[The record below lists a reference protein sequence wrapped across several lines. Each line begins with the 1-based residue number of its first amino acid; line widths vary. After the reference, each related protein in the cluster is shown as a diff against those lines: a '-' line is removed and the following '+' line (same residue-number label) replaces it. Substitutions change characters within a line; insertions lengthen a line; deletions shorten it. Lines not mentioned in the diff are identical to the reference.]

1 MQSGGMMV
9 STQSDLQL
17 KAHLFRRA
25 AFGTTAS
32 QLEIIDSKSYGQI
45 VDDLLDPDAGDGID
59 YDVLYRHCPDFS
71 GGLGMAGAQSSWLY
85 RMVVSDTPL
94 IEKMAL
100 FWHGVFATGYSKLTQ
115 GKIMNNQ
122 IQMFR
127 RLALGNMHDILMGI
141 STDPAMMMWLD
152 NDDNHKGAIN
162 ENYGRELLELFS
174 MGVGNYTEDDIKECA
189 RAFTGWTI
197 RNKDYVRLKAQN
209 DSLWPYG
216 RTSFEFQYIAD
227 DHDDGE
233 KTFLGE
239 KGNFNGEDIIR
250 IICKQEA
257 TGRFISRH
265 LYSFFVADEPP
276 VTKWPYEEPRD
287 GKAIEALTKVY
298 LESGYNI
305 MEVLRFL
312 FNSEFFKSSNIR
324 NTKIKGPAELVASIL
339 RVTGE
344 ITGPNPSMMKYASQ
358 VNVMG
363 QELINPPSV
372 EGWHQGLEWIDTGT
386 TVERVNF
393 SSAQIGDSTK
403 PGIKNAILR
412 LIESECTDP
421 SEFIDRCTDEL
432 GFVYLTDKSRKELIN
447 YLSAQNNDGFNSLE
461 LGENDVANIL
471 RMIAST
477 PDYQRA

>member
-1 MQSGGMMV
+1 MV

-25 AFGTTAS
+25 AFGTTAH
-32 QLEIIDSKSYGQI
+32 QLENIDSIPYEQI
-45 VDDLLDPDAGDGID
+45 VDGFLDSDTSNGID

-71 GGLGMAGAQSSWLY
+71 GGLGMSGAQSKFLY
-85 RMVVSDTPL
+85 HMTVSETPL

-115 GKIMNNQ
+115 GKVLNNQ
-122 IQMFR
+122 IEMFR
-127 RLALGNMHDILMGI
+127 QLALGNMYDILMGI

-216 RTSFEFQYIAD
+216 RMSFEFQYIAD

-233 KTFLGE
+233 KCFLGE
-239 KGNFNGEDIIR
+239 KGNFNGEDIVR

-265 LYSFFVADEPP
+265 LYSYFVADEPP

-287 GKAIEALTKVY
+287 PKAIEALTKVY

-305 MEVLRFL
+305 REVLKFL
-312 FNSEFFKSSNIR
+312 FNSDFFKASNIR
-324 NTKIKGPAELVASIL
+324 NTKIKGPAELVTSIL

-344 ITGPNPSMMKYASQ
+344 ITGPNPKIMEYTSQ

-403 PGIKNAILR
+403 PGIKNIILR
-412 LIESECTDP
+412 LMEFDCTEP
-421 SEFIDRCTDEL
+421 GEFIDKCTDEL
-432 GFVYLTDKSRKELIN
+432 GFVYLTDKSREELIN
-447 YLSAQNNDGFNSLE
+447 HLSSQVADGFNVRDLDES
-461 LGENDVANIL
+461 DVSNIL
-471 RMIAST
+471 RLIAST

>member
-1 MQSGGMMV
+1 MV
-9 STQSDLQL
+9 SIKSDLQL
-17 KAHLFRRA
+17 KGHLFRRA
-25 AFGTTAS
+25 GFGTTLE
-32 QLEIIDSKSYGQI
+32 QLENLHSTSYEQI
-45 VDDLLDPDAGDGID
+45 VDGLLDPNANDGID
-59 YDVLYRHCPDFS
+59 YDLLYRHCPDFS

-85 RMVVSDTPL
+85 RMTVSQTPL

-127 RLALGNMHDILMGI
+127 QLALGNMHDILMGI

-174 MGVGNYTEDDIKECA
+174 MGVGNYSEFDIKECA
-189 RAFTGWTI
+189 RSFTGWTI

-216 RTSFEFQYIAD
+216 RASFEFDYIAD

-233 KTFLGE
+233 KFFLGE

-265 LYSFFVADEPP
+265 LYSYFVADEPP

-287 GKAIEALTKVY
+287 TKAIESLTRIY
-298 LESGYNI
+298 MESGYEI
-305 MEVLRFL
+305 REVLRYL
-312 FNSEFFKSSNIR
+312 FNSDFFKAENNR
-324 NTKIKGPAELVASIL
+324 NSKIKGPAELVASIL
-339 RVTGE
+339 RITDE
-344 ITGPNPSMMKYASQ
+344 ITEPNPKIMQYSSQ
-358 VNVMG
+358 VGVMG
-363 QELINPPSV
+363 QDLINPPSV

-386 TVERVNF
+386 TLERVNF

-403 PGIKNAILR
+403 PGIKVIVSR
-412 LIESECTDP
+412 LMNSDCTSP
-421 SEFIDRCTDEL
+421 SELIDRCMDEL
-432 GFVYLTDKSRKELIN
+432 GFIYLTDKTRQELIN
-447 YLSAQNNDGFNSLE
+447 HLSNQVQGKF
-461 LGENDVANIL
+461 DVADMDEGDMANIL
-471 RMIAST
+471 RLIAST

>member
-1 MQSGGMMV
+1 MSNN
-9 STQSDLQL
+9 DLAL
-17 KAHLFRRA
+17 KAHLLRRA
-25 AFGTTAS
+25 GFGAS
-32 QLEIIDSKSYGQI
+32 RSELEQISDKSYEEI
-45 VDDLLDPDAGDGID
+45 VEDLIHPERFEEIDEDYLKRYNPETSYHDTHPTHAGK
-59 YDVLYRHCPDFS
+59 
-71 GGLGMAGAQSSWLY
+71 WLW
-85 RMVVSDTPL
+85 RMVNTKRPL
-94 IEKMAL
+94 EEKMAL
-100 FWHGVFATGYSKLTQ
+100 FWHHVFATGHYKAEHTPSIVSQIDTFRENGLTNV
-115 GKIMNNQ
+115 KQ
-122 IQMFR
+122 ILID
-127 RLALGNMHDILMGI
+127 LAR
-141 STDPAMMMWLD
+141 DPAMNYWLD
-152 NDDNHKGAIN
+152 NWENHSDQPN
-162 ENYGRELLELFS
+162 ENWGRELLELFS

-216 RTSFEFQYIAD
+216 RMSFEFQYIAD

-233 KTFLGE
+233 KCFLGE
-239 KGNFNGEDIIR
+239 KGNFNGEDIVR

-265 LYSFFVADEPP
+265 LYSYFVADEPP

-287 GKAIEALTKVY
+287 AKAIEALTKVY

-305 MEVLRFL
+305 REVLKFL
-312 FNSEFFKSSNIR
+312 FNSDFFKASNIR
-324 NTKIKGPAELVASIL
+324 NTKIKGPAELVTSIL

-344 ITGPNPSMMKYASQ
+344 ITGPNPKIMEYTSQ

-403 PGIKNAILR
+403 PGIKNIILR
-412 LIESECTDP
+412 LMEFDCTEP
-421 SEFIDRCTDEL
+421 GEFIDKCTDEL

-447 YLSAQNNDGFNSLE
+447 HLSSQVADGFNVRDLDES
-461 LGENDVANIL
+461 DVSNIL
-471 RMIAST
+471 RLIAST